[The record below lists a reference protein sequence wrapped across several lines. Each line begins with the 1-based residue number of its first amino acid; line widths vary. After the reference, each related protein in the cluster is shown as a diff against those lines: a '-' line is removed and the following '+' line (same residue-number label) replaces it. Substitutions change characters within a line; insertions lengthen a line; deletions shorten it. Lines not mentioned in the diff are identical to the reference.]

1 MVSRTVHL
9 GALRAG
15 CMEAASTLRLEMK
28 TRGYGLVRVD
38 DNATLRALTGA
49 LRHFRGVNQFR
60 FPPFTE
66 PTGDSP
72 GLRHWPFAYRRAVCV
87 LLQSAVSCFS
97 ALAPLQADMMASKEA
112 TRDTCKNLTRRS
124 FQTSFVNIFNYD
136 LGYLNSHRDRCL
148 VTVIFSEKQEH
159 NRMRLWVKPATSDQ
173 PMVFRSSHPGRDGWL
188 DVDTVRDSHDLVVFT
203 GEDME
208 QVTEGL

>member
-1 MVSRTVHL
+1 MNHMHMNQTKVNMVFCREIILCSIHL
-9 GALRAG
+9 SFKFLSLF
-15 CMEAASTLRLEMK
+15 CP
-28 TRGYGLVRVD
+28 VW
-38 DNATLRALTGA
+38 
-49 LRHFRGVNQFR
+49 Q
-60 FPPFTE
+60 
-66 PTGDSP
+66 
-72 GLRHWPFAYRRAVCV
+72 
-87 LLQSAVSCFS
+87 
-97 ALAPLQADMMASKEA
+97 MASKEA

-208 QVTEGL
+208 QVRDTEEV